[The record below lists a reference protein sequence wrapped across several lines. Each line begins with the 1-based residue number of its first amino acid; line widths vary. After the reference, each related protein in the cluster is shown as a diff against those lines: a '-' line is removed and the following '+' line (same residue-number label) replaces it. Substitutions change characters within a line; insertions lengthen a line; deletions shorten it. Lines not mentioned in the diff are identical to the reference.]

1 MDRQR
6 GAEEL
11 VSNLQDLGRDD
22 RVRAW
27 QIRAPGGPAT
37 SDEAGG
43 SGDGEGGAASDEDS
57 YVIVSL
63 PVSAG
68 QWQRDLTDAE
78 LDIALWILQGESN
91 KRIAERRGT
100 SVRTVA
106 NQIAGIYQKL
116 GVTSR
121 AELAARTTRGGRAL
135 R

>member
-1 MDRQR
+1 M
-6 GAEEL
+6 
-11 VSNLQDLGRDD
+11 
-22 RVRAW
+22 RAW
-27 QIRAPGGPAT
+27 QIRAPADPAT
-37 SDEAGG
+37 SG
-43 SGDGEGGAASDEDS
+43 SADARDGEASGQDS

-91 KRIAERRGT
+91 KRIAARRGT

-121 AELAARTTRGGRAL
+121 AELAARTTRRDRAL

>member
-1 MDRQR
+1 MNN
-6 GAEEL
+6 
-11 VSNLQDLGRDD
+11 SQDLGRDD

-27 QIRAPGGPAT
+27 QIRAP
-37 SDEAGG
+37 SDAAAA
-43 SGDGEGGAASDEDS
+43 SGGAAARDDGGASDAASGEDS

-121 AELAARTTRGGRAL
+121 AELAARTTRRGRAL

>member
-1 MDRQR
+1 M
-6 GAEEL
+6 
-11 VSNLQDLGRDD
+11 SNSQDLGRDD

-27 QIRAPGGPAT
+27 QIRAPSEVAA
-37 SDEAGG
+37 S
-43 SGDGEGGAASDEDS
+43 GGARVDGGASDAASGQDS

-121 AELAARTTRGGRAL
+121 AELAARTTRRGRAP

>member
-1 MDRQR
+1 M
-6 GAEEL
+6 
-11 VSNLQDLGRDD
+11 
-22 RVRAW
+22 RAW

-43 SGDGEGGAASDEDS
+43 GDGEGGAASDEDS

-91 KRIAERRGT
+91 KRIAARRGT

-121 AELAARTTRGGRAL
+121 AELAARTTRRGHACADHFPPSAL
-135 R
+135 TG